1 MSELENLFADLEAQG
16 WAVSDD
22 LIGRALATRLH
33 GESRAAWEAGLFH
46 PARVGRGEGTAR
58 EPGIRGDAILWL
70 DDAPAGPAVREF
82 QAWAEGFRRALN
94 ARYFLGLRREEFHFS
109 HYPAGTAYKKHLDQH
124 RAMRDRQIS
133 LVLYLNAE
141 WGEHDGGELAIYPPD
156 DARGD
161 VAENASDSASDS
173 APDSAPG
180 APGTAPHR
188 VLPRLARLAVFRSDL
203 IPHEVLPCRRTRWA
217 LTGWF
222 RTDAA

>member
-1 MSELENLFADLEAQG
+1 MSELENLFAALEAQG
-16 WAVSDD
+16 WAVADN
-22 LIGRALATRLH
+22 LIGRELAASLH
-33 GESRAAWEAGLFH
+33 GESHAAWAAGLFH
-46 PARVGRGEGTAR
+46 PARVGRGEGMAR

-70 DDAPAGPAVREF
+70 DDAPAGPAVRAF
-82 QAWAEGFRRALN
+82 QAWAAEFRLALN

-141 WGEHDGGELAIYPPD
+141 WGEHDGGELAIYPP
-156 DARGD
+156 GD
-161 VAENASDSASDS
+161 VAGDAADGAADDV
-173 APDSAPG
+173 ADDVADDAPG
-180 APGTAPHR
+180 AVPHR

-222 RTDAA
+222 RTDAG